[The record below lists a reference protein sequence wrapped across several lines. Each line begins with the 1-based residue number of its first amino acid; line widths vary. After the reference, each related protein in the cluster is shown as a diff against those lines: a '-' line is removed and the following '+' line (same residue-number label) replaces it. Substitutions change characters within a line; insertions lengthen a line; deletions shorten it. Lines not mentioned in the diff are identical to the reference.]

1 MITNE
6 KHSKVE
12 KIDNDGTWL
21 FKFDQKLSIHVIKIT
36 KKIFKIFK
44 CFFNFLDFQMIVKRY
59 ELIKDSSLPPNL
71 TFKHSFLKLETY
83 LTVPSLNEEAPKLES
98 KMSSNNTTKNDY
110 KKLFIRNIPRSKT
123 EDEIKKYFKLYLTK
137 INPIS
142 MNRIKTE
149 GEMSTWL
156 VHFKQRIG
164 KNCKYSKFSN

>member
-1 MITNE
+1 
-6 KHSKVE
+6 
-12 KIDNDGTWL
+12 
-21 FKFDQKLSIHVIKIT
+21 
-36 KKIFKIFK
+36 
-44 CFFNFLDFQMIVKRY
+44 MIVKRY

-71 TFKHSFLKLETY
+71 TFKHSFLGQRGKNFLAVNT
-83 LTVPSLNEEAPKLES
+83 LNNEEASVPKVES
-98 KMSSNNTTKNDY
+98 KVSSNNKIDY